1 MFNSKPKL
9 AITSANTALTHR
21 RIRSLVTGDAFGRE
35 ADSRDN
41 LLCAGSLMQ
50 ER

>member
-1 MFNSKPKL
+1 MKAL
-9 AITSANTALTHR
+9 TSANTALMLR
-21 RIRSLVTGDAFGRE
+21 RMCSSVTGDAIGRE
-35 ADSRDN
+35 DNSRDN